1 MRLIMNDITFNPMI
15 IKLQTHTHM
24 YTHTHTH
31 MYMYIHKC
39 YPMVWY
45 FESVFYI
52 ARVDVTSLDVCSNHD
67 LIVYTST
74 WTNILN
80 L

>member
-1 MRLIMNDITFNPMI
+1 MRLIINDITFNPMI
-15 IKLQTHTHM
+15 IKLQ
-24 YTHTHTH
+24 THTH